1 MTRLLQRAFTTVA
14 ASLSP
19 DSQDRLAQL
28 MMENMGRLEEAL
40 EGAWDEQVFEAS
52 AIKAME
58 SEKVRGLLK
67 RVAAGASPRWSRRS
81 TLNPPAA

>member
-14 ASLSP
+14 SSLSP
-19 DSQDRLAQL
+19 DSQDRLAHL

-58 SEKVRGLLK
+58 SESVRSLLK
-67 RVAAGASPRWSRRS
+67 RAAEKHGS
-81 TLNPPAA
+81 TDGLAAESE

>member
-14 ASLSP
+14 SNL
-19 DSQDRLAQL
+19 SQDRLAHL

-58 SEKVRGLLK
+58 SESVRSLLK
-67 RVAAGASPRWSRRS
+67 RAAEEHGS
-81 TLNPPAA
+81 TDLAVERETR

>member
-1 MTRLLQRAFTTVA
+1 
-14 ASLSP
+14 
-19 DSQDRLAQL
+19 
-28 MMENMGRLEEAL
+28 MENVDRLEEAL

-67 RVAAGASPRWSRRS
+67 RVAEKHGS
-81 TLNPPAA
+81 TDDLATESE